1 MICNKREIDKM
12 AIIKVKISNIQK
24 TLLRETKDMV
34 HAGKFD
40 RGLDSRIYHELLNSI
55 IRKETRTS
63 LLVQWLILCTYNAE
77 KPGWIPGQGTKLG
90 TVK

>member
-1 MICNKREIDKM
+1 MICNKREIDKT
-12 AIIKVKISNIQK
+12 AIIKVKISNLQK

-63 LLVQWLILCTYNAE
+63 LLVQWLILCAYNAE